1 MVTPNVEKNEIYYQI
16 VEEDKSFTPIPDIL
30 DDDNFFS
37 AIDYEA
43 HNQINDT
50 ITNIEN
56 INIHDDIITAQII
69 DYSENYNM
77 KMLLHIS
84 SYYNIKKN
92 KLKKDDLIVQIIEYE
107 NNPEN
112 SFQVY
117 NRRRYWHYIV
127 ELQNDPFF
135 TKFVVFP

>member
-30 DDDNFFS
+30 D
-37 AIDYEA
+37 
-43 HNQINDT
+43 
-50 ITNIEN
+50 
-56 INIHDDIITAQII
+56 DDIITAQII